1 MVRYCVLDKRRLAT
15 YFFEGTT
22 LQDVR
27 LLLAKEES
35 EQVALGRLPRHK
47 ISLSVFLLIG
57 FDLEDS
63 Q

>member
-1 MVRYCVLDKRRLAT
+1 MLLRIHG
-15 YFFEGTT
+15 FFSNVIQGTT

-27 LLLAKEES
+27 LLLAQEEAA
-35 EQVALGRLPRHK
+35 QVALGQLPRHK
-47 ISLSVFLLIG
+47 VSMSAFLLIG